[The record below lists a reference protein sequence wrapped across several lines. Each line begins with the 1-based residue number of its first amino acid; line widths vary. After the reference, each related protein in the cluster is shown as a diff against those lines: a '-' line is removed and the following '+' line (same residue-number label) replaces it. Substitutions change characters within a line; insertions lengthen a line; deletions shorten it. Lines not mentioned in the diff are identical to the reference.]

1 MKRFGL
7 LALLLVS
14 VFGFVNAQ
22 DGVIKG
28 KITDAL
34 NNESIPFANIV
45 IQNTTNGVSSDMDG
59 NYKLENLEPGLY
71 NLVVSSVGYESR
83 VIYEVSVMKSKAT
96 IQNISLKENTK
107 QLKEVEVRAATFDK
121 KVESPVSVKSIGVN
135 EIQRYPGGNRDISKV
150 IQSLP
155 GVSSTVAFRN
165 DIIIRGGAP
174 NENRFYLDGIEVP
187 VINHFSTQGASGGPV
202 GLINVD
208 FIKDV
213 ELYTS
218 AFPANRGN
226 MLSSLLDFTL
236 IEGRNDRISGR
247 FTLGSSE
254 AGVSLQGPIGKK
266 STFIV
271 SVRRSYLQLLFKL
284 FGLPFLPTYN
294 DFQFKYVYK
303 TSDRSDLTILGLGA
317 IDDLE
322 LNLSED
328 ETDDQK
334 YLLGSLPE
342 NKQWNY
348 TVGARFRKFL
358 DNGVIT
364 VVASRNH
371 LYNQAI
377 KYQDNDD
384 SDPNNLR
391 LRYESQESENK
402 FRVEHTT
409 RRAGYKINYGVGY
422 EFAQYTNETF
432 NLLTLPFGNI
442 QLDFSSKLNL
452 HKYYFFGQVSKKY
465 FGDRLALSLG
475 LRADG
480 MDYTDETKNPFK
492 YLSPRISASV
502 TITDRLTFNF
512 NTGHYYQ
519 LPSYTVLGFS
529 DNDGNLVNKANGI
542 KYISSTHV
550 VAGFEYNTS
559 FNAQFSV
566 EGFFK
571 KYDNYPFQL
580 TDSVSLANLGGD
592 FGVVGNRPAAPI
604 SEGRAYGAEFFY
616 QQKLYK
622 GFFGILAY
630 TYVRS
635 EFTDKDGKYRPS
647 SWDNRHLV
655 SLTFGKKFKR
665 NWEIGMRWR
674 ILGGAPYTPFDVG
687 LSSQKLVWDQ
697 NGTGIPDYDRLNS
710 ERLSVAHQMDIRI
723 DKKYF
728 FKKWSVNFY
737 LDIQNVYNQQNELQA
752 ILFPELDENDEPII
766 ENPEAPLSEQRYKTQ
781 FLKNTGGSI
790 LPTVGVIVEF

>member
-1 MKRFGL
+1 MRI
-7 LALLLVS
+7 ALLFCLLFLS
-14 VFGFVNAQ
+14 LTSIAQ
-22 DGVIKG
+22 QGVIRG
-28 KITDAL
+28 KVFDVL
-34 NNESIPFANIV
+34 NNSPIPFANVV
-45 IQNTTNGVSSDMDG
+45 IQSTNKGTSSDSEG
-59 NYKLENLEPGLY
+59 NYRLEKLEPGLY
-71 NLVVSSVGYESR
+71 NIVVSSLGYNNK
-83 VIYEVSVMKSKAT
+83 VVYEIEVTKSKES
-96 IQNISLKENTK
+96 IQNIGLNENTQ
-107 QLKEVEVRAATFDK
+107 QLQEIEVKASPFEKKKE
-121 KVESPVSVKSIGVN
+121 SSVSVKSIGVN

-155 GVSSTVAFRN
+155 GVASTVAFRN
-165 DIIIRGGAP
+165 DIVIRGGSP
-174 NENRFYLDGIEVP
+174 NENRFYLDDIEVP
-187 VINHFSTQGASGGPV
+187 VINHFSTQGASGGPI

-236 IEGRNDRISGR
+236 IDGRNDRLSGR

-254 AGVSLQGPIGKK
+254 AGFSLQGPIGKK
-266 STFIV
+266 SSFIV

-294 DFQFKYVYK
+294 DFQFKYKYK
-303 TSDRSDLTILGLGA
+303 TSERSDLTILGLGA
-317 IDDLE
+317 LDDLK

-348 TVGARFRKFL
+348 TVGARFRKFM

-364 VVASRNH
+364 VVTSRNH

-377 KYQDNDD
+377 KYKNNDD
-384 SDPNNLR
+384 SNPENLT
-391 LRYESQESENK
+391 LNYESEESENK
-402 FRVEHTT
+402 LRIEHTT
-409 RRAGYKINYGVGY
+409 RQKGYKINYGAGY
-422 EFAQYTNETF
+422 EFAQYKNQTH
-432 NLLTLPFGNI
+432 NLLTLPFGNL
-442 QLDFSSKLNL
+442 QLDFKSKLNL
-452 HKYYFFGQVSKKY
+452 NKYNFFAQVSKSY
-465 FGDRLALSLG
+465 FKERLSLSLG
-475 LRADG
+475 FRADG
-480 MDYTDETKNPFK
+480 MDYTRNTKNPFK
-492 YLSPRISASV
+492 QLSPRFSASV
-502 TITDRLTFNF
+502 SLIEGLSFNF

-519 LPSYTVLGFS
+519 LPAYTVLGFS
-529 DNDGNLVNKANGI
+529 DNTGKLVNKENGI
-542 KYISSTHV
+542 GYISSTHF

-559 FNAQFSV
+559 FNAQFSI
-566 EGFFK
+566 EGFYK
-571 KYDNYPFQL
+571 KYNNYPFQL

-592 FGVVGNRPAAPI
+592 FGVVGNRPATPI
-604 SEGRAYGAEFFY
+604 SEGRAYGIELFY

-622 GFFGILAY
+622 GYFGIVAY

-635 EFTDKDGKYRPS
+635 EFTDKNVKYQPS
-647 SWDNRHLV
+647 SWDNRHLL

-674 ILGGAPYTPFDVG
+674 IIGGAPYTPFDLE

-697 NGTGIPDYDRLNS
+697 NGMGIPDYNRLNS
-710 ERLSVAHQMDIRI
+710 ERLKVAHQMDIRI

-728 FKKWSVNFY
+728 FDKWSLNLY

-752 ILFPELDENDEPII
+752 ILFPELDENEEPII
-766 ENPEAPLSEQRYKTQ
+766 ENPEAPVIEQKYSTR
-781 FLKNTGGSI
+781 FIKNEVGSI